1 MLPFVSADDASVTV
15 VTGVSASAEDEERCF
30 VMPDYIKICIY
41 DVNTKTESIRH
52 IYFQYDDTAIE
63 NYDPHPAIKAAVA
76 V

>member
-1 MLPFVSADDASVTV
+1 
-15 VTGVSASAEDEERCF
+15 
-30 VMPDYIKICIY
+30 MPDYIKICIY